1 MKSKVFLFICLL
13 ITTLLLCSACGNKN
27 KVTVFPDGMKEKD
40 NEPGEVYGYTEYNMT
55 VDIKELKEAIIVEF
69 KEGQNITEAL
79 YKNKIDNIYVHGNEA
94 LEKIGPLF
102 ESLDFDPTME
112 DLDMI
117 KKASEVFEINDYTSL
132 KLDIKFK
139 GYDKK
144 QLKFMK

>member
-1 MKSKVFLFICLL
+1 MKSKVFRYVFLL
-13 ITTLLLCSACGNKN
+13 MITVLLCSACGNKN

-40 NEPGEVYGYTEYNMT
+40 NEPGEVYGFTEFNMT
-55 VDIKELKEAIIVEF
+55 IDTKEMKDAIIVEF
-69 KEGQNITEAL
+69 KEGHDKTEAV
-79 YKNKIDNIYVHGNEA
+79 YENKIENIYLYGNKA
-94 LEKIGPLF
+94 LEKLGSLF
-102 ESLDFDPTME
+102 EALDFDPTME

-117 KKASEVFEINDYTSL
+117 KKASDVFEINDYTSL

>member
-1 MKSKVFLFICLL
+1 MKSKIAHYILLLMITLL
-13 ITTLLLCSACGNKN
+13 ICGACGNKN
-27 KVTVFPDGMKEKD
+27 KVTKFPDGTKEKD
-40 NEPGEVYGYTEYNMT
+40 NEPGEVYGYSEYNMT
-55 VDIKELKEAIIVEF
+55 IDIKELKEAIIVEF
-69 KEGQNITEAL
+69 KEGQNKTEAL
-79 YKNKIDNIYVHGNEA
+79 YENKIDNIYLHGNKA

-102 ESLDFDPTME
+102 ENLDFDPTMD

-117 KKASEVFEINDYTSL
+117 KKASDVFEINDYTSL